1 VGGGVRDLL
10 LGLHPKDFDI
20 STNATP
26 EQVKSLFS
34 NCRLIGR
41 RFRLAHVHFG
51 REIIEVA
58 TFRAAHDQT
67 DGEGVTVNG
76 MILRDNVFGSLEED
90 AWRRDFTVNALY
102 YNIADFSVV
111 DYTGGL
117 NDLREGKLCMIGD
130 AHTRFLEDP
139 VRMLRAARFAA
150 KLGFSIDP
158 EVRQKIISL
167 GHKLDDVPAARLFEE
182 VLKIFQSGHG
192 VNSYKVMRDLDLFG
206 YLFRL
211 TDRLLKKGDTYCD
224 KFNYLALSNT
234 DKRIA
239 SGKPVNPAFLFAAFL
254 WGPVRQETDHLLQAE
269 GLTELQAIQEAGNDI
284 VMEQIK
290 QVTIPKRFSFPMRE
304 IWAMQARLPRRRGK
318 RAYRIL
324 EQKRFRASYDFL
336 LLRNEVGEDL
346 SVLCQWW
353 TEFQEVD
360 AKQQTNMVR
369 KLGGGNQRQR
379 KKRVSEN

>member
-1 VGGGVRDLL
+1 MGGGVRDLL

-58 TFRAAHDQT
+58 TFRAGHDQT
-67 DGEGVTVNG
+67 DGEGITVDG

-117 NDLREGKLCMIGD
+117 EDLRKGKLRMIGD
-130 AHTRFLEDP
+130 VHTRFLEDP

-158 EVRQKIISL
+158 DMKQKIISL

-192 VNSYKVMRDLDLFG
+192 VNSYNVMRDLDLFG

-211 TDRLLKKGDTYCD
+211 TDRLLKNGDTYCD
-224 KFNYLALSNT
+224 KFNHLALSNT

-254 WGPVRQETDHLLQAE
+254 WGPVRLETDHLLQAE

-284 VMEQIK
+284 IMEQIK

-304 IWAMQARLPRRRGK
+304 IWAMQARLPRRKGK
-318 RAYRIL
+318 RAYRLL
-324 EQKRFRASYDFL
+324 EQKRFRAAYDFL

-346 SVLCQWW
+346 TMLCNWW
-353 TEFQEVD
+353 TEFQEAD
-360 AKQQTNMVR
+360 TKQQTNMVR

-379 KKRVSEN
+379 KKRASEH

>member
-1 VGGGVRDLL
+1 
-10 LGLHPKDFDI
+10 
-20 STNATP
+20 
-26 EQVKSLFS
+26 
-34 NCRLIGR
+34 LIGR

-58 TFRAAHDQT
+58 TFRGKHDQT
-67 DGEGVTVNG
+67 DGEGITVDG

-117 NDLREGKLCMIGD
+117 DDLRKGKLRLIGD
-130 AHTRFLEDP
+130 ADTRFLEDP

-158 EVRQKIISL
+158 EVKQKILSL
-167 GHKLDDVPAARLFEE
+167 GHKLEDVPAARLFEE

-192 VNSYKVMRDLDLFG
+192 VASYKVMRDLDLFG
-206 YLFRL
+206 YLFKQ
-211 TDRLLKKGDTYCD
+211 TDQLLKQDDSYCD
-224 KFNYLALSNT
+224 SFNQLALSNT
-234 DKRIA
+234 DKRIV
-239 SGKPVNPAFLFAAFL
+239 SGKPVNPAFIFAAFL
-254 WGPVRQETDHLLQAE
+254 WGPVRKEAEHLLQAE
-269 GLTELQAIQEAGNDI
+269 GLTELQALQEAGNGI

-304 IWAMQARLPRRRGK
+304 IWTMQARLPRRKGR
-318 RAYRIL
+318 RAYRLL

-336 LLRNEVGEDL
+336 LLRNGVGEEL
-346 SVLCQWW
+346 AGLCQWW
-353 TEFQEVD
+353 TEFQEAD
-360 AKQQTNMVR
+360 TNQQSNMVR
-369 KLGGGNQRQR
+369 KLGGNHQRQR
-379 KKRVSEN
+379 KKRTSGH